1 MQTEAFICL
10 ATGKTYFRG
19 DDDEWDELP
28 EDIEDDSKYLLVP
41 GKHDLDL
48 GLALVMRFTYSN
60 APHLE
65 ERIHDIFR
73 RKGAYSRF
81 KELLLANDLLDSWYE
96 YENQATREAL
106 EEWAS
111 ENGIIVRHDD

>member
-1 MQTEAFICL
+1 
-10 ATGKTYFRG
+10 
-19 DDDEWDELP
+19 LP
-28 EDIEDDSKYLLVP
+28 EDIEDETKYVLVP

-48 GLALVMRFTYSN
+48 GRSLVMRFTYSN

-65 ERIHDIFR
+65 ERIRDIFR

-96 YENQATREAL
+96 ATREAL

-111 ENGIIVRHDD
+111 ENGITVHHGL